1 MMFARSYGERLTHS
15 SSSGTVSE
23 ARKYLMSFCDSVLSS
38 SPARLVSPELTIKE
52 NFKGSSGLIVIP
64 LIYNGVK
71 FPLMGT
77 IEPGAGR
84 FSPDGAAPW
93 AKTATG

>member
-1 MMFARSYGERLTHS
+1 
-15 SSSGTVSE
+15 
-23 ARKYLMSFCDSVLSS
+23 MSFCDSSFNA
-38 SPARLVSPELTIKE
+38 SPSKFVSPELTIKE
-52 NFKGSSGLIVIP
+52 NFRGSSGLTVIP

-71 FPLMGT
+71 FSLIGT

-84 FSPDGAAPW
+84 FSPTGAAPW